1 MQNESSAKDSGSDAV
16 GGAETTGVEVC
27 SAQAQEEEDE
37 VRGPRRA
44 VKGQVCAEPEG
55 RLVARARP
63 SRRPAGRS
71 PWPWP

>member
-1 MQNESSAKDSGSDAV
+1 MQSESSAKDSGSGAV
-16 GGAETTGVEVC
+16 GGAETMGVEVC
-27 SAQAQEEEDE
+27 SAQARKEGA
-37 VRGPRRA
+37 RGPLRA